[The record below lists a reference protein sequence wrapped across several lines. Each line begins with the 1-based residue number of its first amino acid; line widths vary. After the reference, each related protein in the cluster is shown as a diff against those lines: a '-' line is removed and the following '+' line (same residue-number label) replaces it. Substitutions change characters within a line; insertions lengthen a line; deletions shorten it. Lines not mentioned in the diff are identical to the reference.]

1 MSSQPVRI
9 SEVQTPALV
18 IDGAI
23 ARQNIAT
30 MAAAIPGTRLRP
42 HMKAT
47 KCTSLA
53 REQVRAG
60 HSTFTCA
67 TPREVV
73 GMVKA
78 GIGDDLLLANESVDA
93 VRLQEMAA
101 LQDSA
106 LITVA
111 IDSEETLQAA
121 HAAGIQH
128 VLIDVNVGLPRCG
141 IAPELAGSL
150 ADKARSLGKTVRG
163 VMGYEGHIVFD
174 RSKPD
179 GTPRKLLDS
188 TRLRSLGWEPVID
201 LREGLQRTAE
211 DFLAA
216 HAAHPMMHVFS
227 DARDGRRTRDIPRL
241 RL

>member
-1 MSSQPVRI
+1 MRI

-60 HSTFTCA
+60 HTTFTCA

-78 GIGDDLLLANESVDA
+78 GVGDDLLLANESVDA
-93 VRLQEMAA
+93 IRLQEMAA

-163 VMGYEGHIVFD
+163 VMGYEGHLMMV
-174 RSKPD
+174 
-179 GTPRKLLDS
+179 
-188 TRLRSLGWEPVID
+188 
-201 LREGLQRTAE
+201 AE
-211 DFLAA
+211 
-216 HAAHPMMHVFS
+216 H
-227 DARDGRRTRDIPRL
+227 TE
-241 RL
+241 